1 MKVIIKKTNEVKE
14 VSFGYAVNYLI
25 PQDLAVRATPKELKA
40 LKEAARLKIKKKEEK
55 GEEDKALAQKLAD
68 KKLIVK
74 AKIQGRSKKKI
85 FGRVTKKDIIKLL
98 KADPK
103 KVKVVLKE
111 PIKKL
116 GKHKIELQIGSQK
129 VFIKVEVEKEK

>member
-85 FGRVTKKDIIKLL
+85 FGRVTKKDIIRLL

>member
-103 KVKVVLKE
+103 KVKVVFKE

>member
-25 PQDLAVRATPKELKA
+25 PQDLAVRATSKELKA

-116 GKHKIELQIGSQK
+116 GKHKVELQIGSQK